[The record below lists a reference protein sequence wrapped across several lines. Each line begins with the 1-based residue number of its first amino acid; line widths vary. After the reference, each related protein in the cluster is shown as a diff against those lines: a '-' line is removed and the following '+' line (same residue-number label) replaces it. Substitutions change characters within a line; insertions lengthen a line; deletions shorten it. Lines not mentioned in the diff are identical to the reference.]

1 MRSLWRTTDRQIRS
15 AVALLCAAVGT
26 VGVSYGATAAGA
38 GFPLWLPLVLSLLVL
53 AAGSEFLFLGI
64 LAAGGSPFAALAAG
78 LLVNARH
85 LSYGLSIPQVVAG
98 GAQRRTN
105 ATPGHPATTAATPG
119 HPATTAAQTE
129 THGAA
134 RRPRPMAWLRTAARA
149 HLLNDETAALALTQP
164 TPAAAR
170 AAYLLCGLGILV
182 SWPAG
187 TLLGTALGT
196 LAPDPDILGLDAV
209 FPAVLLALV
218 LPALR
223 SPAVRRAALAG
234 SATALVA
241 TPFLPSG
248 LPVLLAALTTLAWI
262 SPGRNR

>member
-98 GAQRRTN
+98 GAQHRTG
-105 ATPGHPATTAATPG
+105 ATPGHLATTAAP
-119 HPATTAAQTE
+119 PE
-129 THGAA
+129 NHGLA
-134 RRPRPMAWLRTAARA
+134 RGFRTMAWLRTAARA

-196 LAPDPDILGLDAV
+196 LAPDPGTLGLDAV

-234 SATALVA
+234 SATALVT
-241 TPFLPSG
+241 TPFLPNG

-262 SPGRNR
+262 STGRNR

>member
-1 MRSLWRTTDRQIRS
+1 MRSIWRTTGRETRS

-26 VGVSYGATAAGA
+26 VGLSYGAMAASA
-38 GFPLWLPLVLSLLVL
+38 GFPLWLPLALSLLVL

-64 LAAGGSPFAALAAG
+64 LAAGGSPLAALAAG

-85 LSYGLSIPQVVAG
+85 LSYGLSIPQVVTG
-98 GAQRRTN
+98 GEQCRT
-105 ATPGHPATTAATPG
+105 AAPLHPATAAGQP
-119 HPATTAAQTE
+119 E
-129 THGAA
+129 TRCAEW
-134 RRPRPMAWLRTAARA
+134 RFRTMAWLRTAARA

-164 TPAAAR
+164 TPAAGR

-196 LAPDPDILGLDAV
+196 LAPDPDTLGLDAV
-209 FPAVLLALV
+209 FPTVLLALI

-223 SPAVRRAALAG
+223 RPAVRRAALAG
-234 SATALVA
+234 SATALVT

-248 LPVLLAALTTLAWI
+248 LPVLLAAATSLASI
-262 SPGRNR
+262 SASRDR

>member
-38 GFPLWLPLVLSLLVL
+38 GFPLWLPLALSLLVL
-53 AAGSEFLFLGI
+53 AAGSEILFLGI

-85 LSYGLSIPQVVAG
+85 LTYGLSIPHVVAG
-98 GAQRRTN
+98 GTQHRTG
-105 ATPGHPATTAATPG
+105 ATPGPAATTAAP
-119 HPATTAAQTE
+119 PQ
-129 THGAA
+129 THGIA
-134 RRPRPMAWLRTAARA
+134 RRSRTMAWLRTAARA

-164 TPAAAR
+164 APAAAR

-187 TLLGTALGT
+187 TLLGTALGA
-196 LAPDPDILGLDAV
+196 LAPDPDTLGLDAV

-248 LPVLLAALTTLAWI
+248 LPVLLAAITTLAWTWTD
-262 SPGRNR
+262 RDR